1 MKEEHVCDL
10 PRDILFEDRNECW
23 MRLEEEFKQMDR
35 RTVEDYLEEY
45 ANRGISAY
53 LRNRLKLETVESI
66 IEGLDLRQKIYQ
78 KILGK

>member
-1 MKEEHVCDL
+1 
-10 PRDILFEDRNECW
+10 
-23 MRLEEEFKQMDR
+23 MDR